1 MGNKLICQ
9 PLRVAIVGG
18 GRRCNEMLEMVALG
32 EIEMELIGVADINP
46 NAEGIKSARERGIY
60 TTSDFKDL
68 YELKDLDLIIE
79 TTGVDKVYEEV
90 NQTRPYNVQ
99 VIGYRG
105 ARLLWDAVYMQRKAK
120 ADWETLTKSSPI
132 GIYIYQD
139 EKFKLVNQKFAEMF
153 GYTEEELI
161 GKEVWKLVHPEE
173 GEMLKGRG
181 EKRLKGEDI
190 PSYYEYRGVT
200 KDGTTIWVGVTAT
213 VIEYSKRPA
222 VLINIQDITERKQS
236 EETLKRLT
244 DELQKKVKELEDFH
258 DIVVGRELE
267 MARLEEEN
275 ERLRKEIEKLRERL
289 HEQ

>member
-1 MGNKLICQ
+1 MGNKLIYQ
-9 PLRVAIVGG
+9 PLRVAIIGG
-18 GRRCNEMLEMVALG
+18 GRRCNEMLEMVTLG

-46 NAEGIKSARERGIY
+46 NAEGVKSARERGIY
-60 TTSDFKDL
+60 TTSNFKDL
-68 YELKDLDLIIE
+68 YGLEGLDLIIE
-79 TTGVDKVYEEV
+79 TTGVDEVYEEV
-90 NQTRPYNVQ
+90 NQTRPHNVQ

-120 ADWETLTKSSPI
+120 AGWETLTKSSPI

-139 EKFKLVNQKFAEMF
+139 ERFKFVNQKFAEMF
-153 GYTEEELI
+153 GYTKEELI
-161 GKEVWKLVHPEE
+161 GMEVWKLVRPEE
-173 GEMLKGRG
+173 REMLKGRG

-222 VLINIQDITERKQS
+222 VLVNVQDITERKQS

-244 DELQKKVKELEDFH
+244 DELQKRVKELEDFH

-275 ERLRKEIEKLRERL
+275 ERLREEIEKLRGYL
-289 HEQ
+289 HG